1 MRGFVGAEP
10 ADKSLGRGV
19 AWINHQRLL
28 QQPNRLVHAL
38 GGTPVAQ
45 GQRAQAKIVGVEALG
60 RLAADTLELSLA

>member
-10 ADKSLGRGV
+10 ADQGLGRGV
-19 AWINHQRLL
+19 PGIDRQRLL
-28 QQPNRLVHAL
+28 QQPYRLVYAL
-38 GGTPVAQ
+38 DGALVAQ